1 MVVVAA
7 PAAITLSGPMRR
19 LPLLLALLAAL
30 ALAGCGQAS
39 SESSADKFKGDQK
52 AVAEVVENLQDAG
65 ERKDAERICNDI
77 LAPSLVAQVKAAGSD
92 CAAQMKASLDDADEY
107 ELQVESVTVQGNRA
121 QAEVTGKGSETA
133 TMALVKERGGW
144 RIADLGAPA

>member
-107 ELQVESVTVQGNRA
+107 ELQGNRA
-121 QAEVTGKGSETA
+121 EAEVKGKGSETA